1 MFNSKLSKESINV
14 KNQNLKKVNSYKNL
28 FNSINIYT
36 SRNPHMFDKLSF
48 SPSSRYD
55 EHLLTIDE
63 LIVNNLK
70 TKEIETIKKEQEYF
84 GINSDLFKKVKIF
97 EKRTLTDILKYEE
110 EKGDMIK
117 SIKNDINKNRK
128 KICFK

>member
-1 MFNSKLSKESINV
+1 
-14 KNQNLKKVNSYKNL
+14 
-28 FNSINIYT
+28 
-36 SRNPHMFDKLSF
+36 MFDKLSF